1 VLGFLGGN
9 SVSNFKHNE
18 LYPSFAHDRPPVS
31 DFKPSFDPRTVL
43 IYTLEHLQQAIAAN
57 PEAWRP
63 LVFTNG
69 CFDLIHVGH
78 VRYLETAQKL
88 GKTLV
93 IGLNSD
99 DSVRQIKTPK
109 AGFPLRPLIPE
120 NQRAEVLA
128 ALRSVNGVVLFSE
141 TTANNLIEALKP
153 EIYVKGGDYSVE
165 SLPESPSVLS
175 YGGQIRLVQVEV
187 PTSTTGIIERILMGH
202 SQTQKIV
209 PSATKQ

>member
-1 VLGFLGGN
+1 M
-9 SVSNFKHNE
+9 
-18 LYPSFAHDRPPVS
+18 
-31 DFKPSFDPRTVL
+31 
-43 IYTLEHLQQAIAAN
+43 IYTLDHLQQAIAAN
-57 PEAWRP
+57 PEVWRP

-109 AGFPLRPLIPE
+109 AGFPSRPLVPE

-141 TTANNLIEALKP
+141 TTANRLIEALKP

-165 SLPESPSVLS
+165 SLPESSSVMS
-175 YGGQIRLVQVEV
+175 YGGQIKLVQVEV

-202 SQTQKIV
+202 SPTQKIV
-209 PSATKQ
+209 PGVTKR